1 MLFAD
6 RVRAAAL
13 LGFFAAAL
21 VLMSSAAPVR
31 AQALFES
38 AGATVQ
44 AEVPATNPAPA
55 ATPEAALPLAT
66 SPGSPPAP
74 ATPA

>member
-55 ATPEAALPLAT
+55 
-66 SPGSPPAP
+66 PPAAP
-74 ATPA
+74 ESPLIVSDLTRRTPRSS